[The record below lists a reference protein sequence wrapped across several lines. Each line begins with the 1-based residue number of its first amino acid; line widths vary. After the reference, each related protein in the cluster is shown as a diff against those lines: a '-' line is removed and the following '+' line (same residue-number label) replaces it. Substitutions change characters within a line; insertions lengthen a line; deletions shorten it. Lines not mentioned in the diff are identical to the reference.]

1 VIAGHFDR
9 RIIAYPFAC
18 GDGKSKPLINWLC
31 QMTVANDTPV
41 REIWN
46 RRVTQEH
53 VLRLFGG
60 WRAPW
65 LDLPALIRGTPEIYE
80 FPLVDRDPVQA
91 WTFGRVT
98 LVGDAA
104 HPMQPTG
111 AQAGSQALI
120 DARVLTAALLDASDP
135 VKALCRYDRERRPQ
149 TSVYAWP
156 RRRGRDQVAAT
167 KKSAEAKSVAPTQ
180 ASSVNNNNSSNSI
193 DTGKLDYC
201 IAQSGARSDARG
213 ARIKRWR
220 VDFFDCVVDFLT
232 ASSAARSWGRH
243 TRRKPDY

>member
-1 VIAGHFDR
+1 MIAGHFDR

-53 VLRLFGG
+53 LLRLFGG

-167 KKSAEAKSVAPTQ
+167 RSRRKRNRLPRHRRVALIIIT
-180 ASSVNNNNSSNSI
+180 AVTVSI
-193 DTGKLDYC
+193 RESWITVLLK
-201 IAQSGARSDARG
+201 AARG
-213 ARIKRWR
+213 PTPAARASRDGVSI
-220 VDFFDCVVDFLT
+220 FLT
-232 ASSAARSWGRH
+232 ASSIF
-243 TRRKPDY
+243 